1 MLQFILHLFSECGEN
16 VETLIV
22 ENDTSKGVIFLES
35 ILEATTTEDEAVV
48 MLSGDDI
55 DGK

>member
-1 MLQFILHLFSECGEN
+1 MLQFILYLFSECGEN

-22 ENDTSKGVIFLES
+22 EDDTSKGVIFLEP